1 MNQVYIVRA
10 FDGESSSIL
19 GVFLSKDKANEY
31 AKKYEKEQEENFGY
45 KYDTCYV
52 DMYEVIK

>member
-10 FDGESSSIL
+10 FDGKSSSIL

-31 AKKYEKEQEENFGY
+31 AKRYEEEQEEIFGF
-45 KYDTCYV
+45 KYDTCHV

>member
-19 GVFLSKDKANEY
+19 KVFLSKDKANEY
-31 AKKYEKEQEENFGY
+31 AKK
-45 KYDTCYV
+45 
-52 DMYEVIK
+52 I

>member
-19 GVFLSKDKANEY
+19 KVFLSEDKANEY
-31 AKKYEKEQEENFGY
+31 AKKYEKEQEKNFGF

>member
-19 GVFLSKDKANEY
+19 KVFLSKDKANEY
-31 AKKYEKEQEENFGY
+31 AKNMKKN
-45 KYDTCYV
+45 KKKILDLNMIHV
-52 DMYEVIK
+52 M